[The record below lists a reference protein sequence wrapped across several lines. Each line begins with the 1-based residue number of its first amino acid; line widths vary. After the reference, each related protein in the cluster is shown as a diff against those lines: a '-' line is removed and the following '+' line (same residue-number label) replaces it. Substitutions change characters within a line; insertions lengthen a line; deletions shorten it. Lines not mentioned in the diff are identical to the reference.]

1 MAVSVL
7 PLPHIAMVGLMVG
20 GTLMTL
26 NKTLYPKSLLIIGAG
41 CFALIVMLMLC
52 GC

>member
-7 PLPHIAMVGLMVG
+7 PLPNNAMVGLTG
-20 GTLMTL
+20 GTLITL
-26 NKTLYPKSLLIIGAG
+26 NKTLYPKSLLSIGAG
-41 CFALIVMLMLC
+41 CFALIFVLMSH